1 MKILEFRSDTFTKPT
16 PAMRRAMADA
26 EVGDDQYGEDPTVNK
41 LEKRAA
47 ESVGKEAGLYVAS
60 GMMGNL
66 CGVLSQTQRGDE
78 VILGDMAHI
87 YQNEMN
93 ASFVLGGIVPRLVP
107 NRDGLPLLD
116 DLRTAVRPQGMHAR
130 TALICIENSH
140 NNCGGTVI
148 TAAQTNAIGEFAH
161 ERGLRVHLDGA
172 RIFNAA
178 AALGVDARTLTAG
191 VDTVQFCFSK
201 GLAAPVGSI
210 ICGDAETIAKARR
223 VRKLLGGAM
232 RQAGVI
238 AAAALVAL
246 EEMRDRLVEDHRN
259 AKAWERARADRRRA
273 IRGQGGHEHRV
284 VRDRRHLDGRR
295 CVPEGLR
302 RARPALLALP
312 GELPAP
318 ARGHAQR
325 RDGGGR
331 GGWSRD
337 REGRALEDESAGPQR
352 LVTFPSCP
360 CRTCPCRTCPC
371 PCRSTCPSRMCR
383 RSRSSAS

>member
-60 GMMGNL
+60 GMLGNL

-87 YQNEMN
+87 YQNEMD
-93 ASFVLGGIVPRLVP
+93 AAFVLGGIVPRLVP
-107 NRDGLPLLD
+107 NRDGMPSLED
-116 DLRTAVRPQGMHAR
+116 IKNAIRPQGMHAH
-130 TALICIENSH
+130 TALICLENSH

-178 AALGVDARTLTAG
+178 AALGVDAAALTAG

-210 ICGDAETIAKARR
+210 VCGDAETIAKARR

-259 AKAWERARADRRRA
+259 AKALANGLAQIEGVRIDPAKVVTNIVSFEIDPTWMDAGAFQKACAERGLRFSRYLGNSPRLRAVTHNDVTAADVEAGLEIARAVLSKTRA
-273 IRGQGGHEHRV
+273 
-284 VRDRRHLDGRR
+284 
-295 CVPEGLR
+295 
-302 RARPALLALP
+302 PAL
-312 GELPAP
+312 
-318 ARGHAQR
+318 
-325 RDGGGR
+325 
-331 GGWSRD
+331 
-337 REGRALEDESAGPQR
+337 SA
-352 LVTFPSCP
+352 
-360 CRTCPCRTCPC
+360 
-371 PCRSTCPSRMCR
+371 
-383 RSRSSAS
+383 

>member
-1 MKILEFRSDTFTKPT
+1 
-16 PAMRRAMADA
+16 MRRAMAEA

-78 VILGDMAHI
+78 VILGDLAHI
-87 YQNEMN
+87 YQNEMD
-93 ASFVLGGIVPRLVP
+93 AAFVLGGIVPRLVP
-107 NRDGLPLLD
+107 NRDGVPSLD
-116 DLRTAVRPQGMHAR
+116 DIASAVRPQGMHAR
-130 TALICIENSH
+130 TALICLENSH

-148 TAAQTNAIGEFAH
+148 TAAQTNAVGELAH
-161 ERGLRVHLDGA
+161 ARGLRVHLDGA

-178 AALGVDARTLTAG
+178 AALGVEAKTLTEG

-210 ICGDAETIAKARR
+210 VCGDAETIAKARR

-246 EEMRDRLVEDHRN
+246 EDMRDRLVEDHRN
-259 AKAWERARADRRRA
+259 AKNLAEGLARLPGVRIDATKVVTNIVSFEIDLTWMDTGAFQKECAERGLRFSRYLGNSPRLRAVTHNDVTRADVDA
-273 IRGQGGHEHRV
+273 
-284 VRDRRHLDGRR
+284 
-295 CVPEGLR
+295 
-302 RARPALLALP
+302 
-312 GELPAP
+312 
-318 ARGHAQR
+318 
-325 RDGGGR
+325 
-331 GGWSRD
+331 
-337 REGRALEDESAGPQR
+337 ALEIAESV
-352 LVTFPSCP
+352 LLKS
-360 CRTCPCRTCPC
+360 RT
-371 PCRSTCPSRMCR
+371 SGAAAD
-383 RSRSSAS
+383 SASPHCA

>member
-1 MKILEFRSDTFTKPT
+1 MKIIELRSDTFTKPT
-16 PAMRRAMADA
+16 AAMRRAMAEA

-47 ESVGKEAGLYVAS
+47 DAVGKEAGLYVPS

-66 CGVLSQTQRGDE
+66 CGVLSQTQRGEE

-87 YQNEMN
+87 YQNEMD
-93 ASFVLGGIVPRLVP
+93 AAFVLGGIVPRLVP
-107 NRDGLPLLD
+107 NRDGLPSLD
-116 DLRTAVRPQGMHAR
+116 DIRTALRPQGMHAR
-130 TALICIENSH
+130 TALICLENSH
-140 NNCGGTVI
+140 NNCGGSVI

-178 AALGVDARTLTAG
+178 AALGVDAAQLAAG

-210 ICGDAETIAKARR
+210 LCGDAETIVKARR

-246 EEMRDRLVEDHRN
+246 DEMRDRLVEDHRN
-259 AKAWERARADRRRA
+259 AKALANGLAQIEGVKVDAAKVVTNIVSFEIDPAWMDAGAFQKACAERGLRFSRYLGNSPRLRAVTHNDVTAADVDAGLEIARAVLSKTRA
-273 IRGQGGHEHRV
+273 
-284 VRDRRHLDGRR
+284 
-295 CVPEGLR
+295 
-302 RARPALLALP
+302 PAL
-312 GELPAP
+312 
-318 ARGHAQR
+318 
-325 RDGGGR
+325 
-331 GGWSRD
+331 S
-337 REGRALEDESAGPQR
+337 
-352 LVTFPSCP
+352 V
-360 CRTCPCRTCPC
+360 
-371 PCRSTCPSRMCR
+371 
-383 RSRSSAS
+383 